1 MLTPVYRVLQYLFGF
16 FAPYFVFSMAGV
28 ESNKAMNYNL
38 WLWGIVAFLICARW
52 LVLAFG
58 ALSGLVKS
66 FKGAPAPAFPDFRHD
81 RTDDHYQENE
91 HDESYF
97 LLRHAGSV
105 PADPLECPPGSILE
119 MQNAMRAG
127 AAAAV
132 EAPAPEQMTGCE
144 FEQFV
149 AAMFRHSGWQ
159 AEVTAIGADQGLDI
173 LAKRGSVRL
182 AVQCKR
188 VGQPVGNAAVQEVHA
203 ARSYYDTQFAC
214 VVTTKTFTASA
225 QVLARKLGVH
235 LIHYGDIGKLWT
247 LLEGGVGR

>member
-1 MLTPVYRVLQYLFGF
+1 MLTPVYRALYYLFIF
-16 FAPYFVFSMAGV
+16 FAPYFLFSMLGV
-28 ESNKAMNYNL
+28 ELNKAMNYNL
-38 WLWGIVAFLICARW
+38 WLWGVVAFLIGARW
-52 LVLAFG
+52 LVLAFS
-58 ALSGLVKS
+58 AVSGFVKN
-66 FKGAPAPAFPDFRHD
+66 FKGSPAPAFPDFRHD
-81 RTDDHYQENE
+81 RTDNHCKNE
-91 HDESYF
+91 HDGSYF
-97 LLRHAGSV
+97 LLRHAEWV
-105 PADPLECPPGSILE
+105 PTDPLERPPRSILE
-119 MQNAMRAG
+119 IQNEIRA
-127 AAAAV
+127 ATSAAV
-132 EAPAPEQMTGCE
+132 VAPGPEQMTGAE

-173 LAKRGSVRL
+173 LAQRGPVRL

-247 LLEGGVGR
+247 LLEGGVSR